1 MSISGRRYK
10 ESETLAVLSG
20 KAHPV
25 SIAIG
30 RTKEG
35 VESKRRRL
43 SGRKDDHVRDGSHK
57 YLAQEESKKFAVRN
71 GLPWEVWEDKYL
83 LAAHGAEDALEQA
96 IHLQRTYRA
105 VEDRRKRLWR
115 RIDATE

>member
-1 MSISGRRYK
+1 MGIPGRRYK
-10 ESETLAVLSG
+10 EAEALVVISG
-20 KAHPV
+20 RVHPV
-25 SIAIG
+25 SIALG

-43 SGRKDDHVRDGSHK
+43 NGRKDDHVRDGSHK

-71 GLPWEVWEDKYL
+71 GLPWEAWEDKYL
-83 LAAHGAEDALEQA
+83 LAAHGIEDALEQA

-105 VEDRRKRLWR
+105 VEDRRKKLWR
-115 RIDATE
+115 RMDATE

>member
-1 MSISGRRYK
+1 MGIPGRRYK
-10 ESETLAVLSG
+10 EAETLAVLSG
-20 KAHPV
+20 CVHPV

-30 RTKEG
+30 RTERG

-43 SGRKDDHVRDGSHK
+43 NGKKDTHIRDGSHK
-57 YLAQEESKKFAVRN
+57 YFAQEESKKFAFRN
-71 GLPWEVWEDKYL
+71 GLPWETWEDKYL
-83 LAAHGAEDALEQA
+83 LAAHGIEDALEQA

-115 RIDATE
+115 RLDSAE

>member
-1 MSISGRRYK
+1 MGIPGRRYK
-10 ESETLAVLSG
+10 DAETLAVISG
-20 KAHPV
+20 RVHPV
-25 SIAIG
+25 SIALG
-30 RTKEG
+30 RTKGG

-43 SGRKDDHVRDGSHK
+43 NGKRDDHVRDGSHK
-57 YLAQEESKKFAVRN
+57 YIAQEKSKKFAVRN
-71 GLPWEVWEDKYL
+71 GLPWGEWEDKYL
-83 LAAHGAEDALEQA
+83 IAAYGNEDALEQA

>member
-1 MSISGRRYK
+1 MGIPGRRYK
-10 ESETLAVLSG
+10 EPEALAVISG
-20 KAHPV
+20 KVHPV

-30 RTKEG
+30 RTKLG

-43 SGRKDDHVRDGSHK
+43 NGKKDSHVRDGSHK
-57 YLAQEESKKFAVRN
+57 YSAQERSKKFAVRN
-71 GLPWEVWEDKYL
+71 GLPWEAWEDKYL
-83 LAAHGAEDALEQA
+83 ISVYGSEDALEQA

-115 RIDATE
+115 RMDATE